1 MFVFV
6 GLGNPGSEYKRTRHN
21 AGFLFLDYL
30 FDQHKSTN
38 SGEKGNFTFADISIQ
53 RNKIRLVKPTTYMN
67 LSGAAV
73 KKAVGEVRANDPDF
87 DVKKDLWII
96 HDDVDLAPG
105 QIKIKESG
113 GDAGHNGVKDIIAT
127 FDSPEF
133 IRIRIGVGRPG
144 DKDKR
149 VGTADY
155 VLDDFT
161 KVEKELLLND
171 SFPRIHR
178 FIKESFAIGYQ
189 KAKSRLALP
198 IE

>member
-30 FDQHKSTN
+30 FDQHKSAN
-38 SGEKGNFTFADISIQ
+38 VGEKSNFTFADISIQ

-73 KKAVGEVRANDPDF
+73 KKAIGELVSNDIDF
-87 DVKKDLWII
+87 DVKKELWII

-113 GDAGHNGVKDIIAT
+113 GDAGHNGIKDIG
-127 FDSPEF
+127 SPDF
-133 IRIRIGVGRPG
+133 VRIRIGVGRPS
-144 DKDKR
+144 DATKR
-149 VGTADY
+149 VGTADH
-155 VLDDFT
+155 VLDAFT
-161 KVEKELLLND
+161 KEEIELLLND

-189 KAKSRLALP
+189 KAKSRLTL
-198 IE
+198 ELEQSK